1 MNFDNQE
8 IGGRII
14 EFLKKEIPSPLPAGL
29 TMEMDLRKSLRMAEE
44 DADELLAK
52 LFQEFKI
59 LEGDFD
65 YTRYFPS
72 EGLLFFRWKKP
83 SPVPLTIG
91 MLVEAARDG
100 VWDSRKIEGLHL
112 KNR

>member
-1 MNFDNQE
+1 MIFDNQA
-8 IGGRII
+8 ILDRIV
-14 EFLKKEIPSPLPAGL
+14 EFLKKEIPSPLPAGFS
-29 TMEMDLRKSLRMAEE
+29 METDLRKNLRMAEE

-52 LFQEFKI
+52 IFQEFKI

-83 SPVPLTIG
+83 SPLPLTIG

-100 VWDSRKIEGLHL
+100 VWDTKKIENLFL
-112 KNR
+112 KIK